1 MSRTIGPE
9 VIPAALAGERL
20 DRIVALVADITR
32 SAAASLVEVGGA
44 IVDGQV
50 ERSGKVRLREGQ
62 SVSVDLALLP
72 TREPPAADPGV
83 VVEVVH
89 RDDDV
94 VVVSKQA
101 GLVVHPA
108 PGHES
113 GTLVNGLLHL
123 FPEIAGVGET
133 MRPGIVHRLDVG
145 TSGLLVVA
153 RTQLAYETLV
163 DALSEHEVNRVYD
176 ALVWGHLDAGSTIVD
191 APIGRDPRDPTRMAV
206 VREGKW
212 ARTKVE
218 EVERFTEP
226 AELSL
231 LRCTLETGRTH
242 QIRVHL
248 AAIDH
253 PVVGDATYGGA
264 RSGLV
269 VRRPM
274 LHARRLEF
282 EHPASGERLSFECEP
297 PADMV
302 AVIAACS

>member
-1 MSRTIGPE
+1 MSRIIGPE

-20 DRIVALVADITR
+20 DRIVALVADVTR
-32 SAAASLVEVGGA
+32 SVAASLVEAGGA
-44 IVDGQV
+44 SVDGRV
-50 ERSGKVRLREGQ
+50 ERSGKLRLREGQ
-62 SVSVDLALLP
+62 SVSVDVALLP

-83 VVEVVH
+83 VVDVVH
-89 RDDDV
+89 CDDDV

-123 FPEIAGVGET
+123 FPEIIGVGET

-153 RTQLAYETLV
+153 RTRLAYECLI
-163 DALSEHEVNRVYD
+163 DALSDHEVNRVYD

-206 VREGKW
+206 VRDGKW

-218 EVERFTEP
+218 ETRRYTEP
-226 AELSL
+226 ADLGL
-231 LRCTLETGRTH
+231 LRCILETGRTH

-248 AAIDH
+248 AALDH

-269 VRRPM
+269 VGRPM

-282 EHPASGERLSFECEP
+282 DHPATGDRLSFECDP
-297 PADMV
+297 PADMA